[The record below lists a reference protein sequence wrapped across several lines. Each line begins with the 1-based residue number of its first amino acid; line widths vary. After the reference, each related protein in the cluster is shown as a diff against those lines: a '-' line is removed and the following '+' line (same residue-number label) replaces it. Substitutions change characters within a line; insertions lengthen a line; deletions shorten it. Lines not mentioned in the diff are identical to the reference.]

1 MQGKRFFRFDI
12 FYYLH
17 LIWVSMFVY
26 SLKRNQEISYCFQ
39 RNNQSVFYYT
49 RNILYGIFKNIC
61 SKWNEYSHYVQSR
74 IWVVWTV
81 QWSQK
86 RLCVEDLEY
95 RKEKCFF
102 DELEKYLI
110 GKYNC
115 STPFTPKKIS
125 VQGDIVRFSP
135 ISKDNICT
143 NQSIAIKV
151 LSTYREWK
159 KHEFKK
165 SNCNKPCHNILM
177 RDHTLVFPELL
188 TDNVR

>member
-1 MQGKRFFRFDI
+1 MFFTTPGI
-12 FYYLH
+12 FYTE
-17 LIWVSMFVY
+17 
-26 SLKRNQEISYCFQ
+26 SLKTFVQ
-39 RNNQSVFYYT
+39 
-49 RNILYGIFKNIC
+49 
-61 SKWNEYSHYVQSR
+61 NEMNTHIMYKVEYELFEQFNDPKS
-74 IWVVWTV
+74 
-81 QWSQK
+81 
-86 RLCVEDLEY
+86 LCVEDLEY